1 MIMDKA
7 AAMNTEAAATMTNA
21 EDVTTTAV
29 AGETTATIVD
39 LEEVVVVADNNRS
52 KGAVDVQANPSCVG
66 QRRQRVV
73 DRTQEDIV
81 TLLLVQCMP

>member
-7 AAMNTEAAATMTNA
+7 AAMNTEAAATTTNA
-21 EDVTTTAV
+21 EDVTTAV
-29 AGETTATIVD
+29 AGETAATIVD

>member
-7 AAMNTEAAATMTNA
+7 AARNTEAAATMTNA

-29 AGETTATIVD
+29 AGETAATVVD
-39 LEEVVVVADNNRS
+39 LEEVVVADNNRS